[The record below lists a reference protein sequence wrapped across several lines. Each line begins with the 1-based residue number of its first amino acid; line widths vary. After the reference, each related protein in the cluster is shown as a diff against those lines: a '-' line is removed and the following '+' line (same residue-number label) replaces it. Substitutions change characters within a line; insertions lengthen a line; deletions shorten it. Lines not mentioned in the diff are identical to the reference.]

1 MIELNRGYNV
11 DSIELLKLIP
21 DSSLHIIC
29 IDPPYLY
36 LKGQK
41 LERPFDEH
49 LFFSECKRVLKK
61 DGFIVMFG
69 RGTSFYRWN
78 YILDGLGM
86 VFKEEIV
93 WDKGQCSS
101 PLLSISRTH
110 ETISIFTKRDGCINR
125 VKVPYMEMKQ
135 MDLDAIIGDV
145 KRLKSALKNTEA
157 LSAIQEYLENGSI
170 IKTSDK
176 PHKHN
181 TSAQVSGLKTPD
193 RSVAVMQAITSGMN
207 EKSIIRNIRDHYK
220 FIHPTQKPV
229 RLLERLLALVLPK
242 NVPLNEVIVADFFA
256 GSFSVA
262 EAAISMGINWI
273 CCEIDD
279 EYYNK
284 GVQRINKIPK
294 TLF

>member
-1 MIELNRGYNV
+1 MIELNKGYNV
-11 DSIELLKLIP
+11 DNIELLKLIP
-21 DSSLHIIC
+21 DRSLHIIC

-78 YILDGLGM
+78 TILDGLGM

-93 WDKGQCSS
+93 WDKGYCSS
-101 PLLSISRTH
+101 PMMEISRVH
-110 ETISIFTKRDGCINR
+110 ETASVFCKGKAGINR
-125 VKVPYMEMKQ
+125 VKVPYLEQKGHNI
-135 MDLDAIIGDV
+135 DGIIADI
-145 KRLKSALKNTEA
+145 KRLTSGLKNTRSLEA
-157 LSAIQEYLENGSI
+157 IVHFIETGENKKTEVRKARSASCREGIRDGDRAVNILGSI
-170 IKTSDK
+170 SY
-176 PHKHN
+176 
-181 TSAQVSGLKTPD
+181 
-193 RSVAVMQAITSGMN
+193 GMN
-207 EKSIIRNIRDHYK
+207 EKTIIKIGRDHYNT
-220 FIHPTQKPV
+220 IHPTQKPV

-256 GSFSVA
+256 GSFSLA
-262 EAAISMGINWI
+262 EAAINMGINWI
-273 CCEIDD
+273 CCEIYE